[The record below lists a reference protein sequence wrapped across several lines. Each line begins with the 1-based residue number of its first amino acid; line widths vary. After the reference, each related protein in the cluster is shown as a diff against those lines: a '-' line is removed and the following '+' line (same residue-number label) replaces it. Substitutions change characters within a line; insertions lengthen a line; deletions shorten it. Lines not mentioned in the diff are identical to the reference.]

1 MDAILGIVS
10 GGIGGAILVWLSKK
24 WISERIKQSIEHEY
38 SQKLETHKAQLQA
51 DMQAVLHERQLY
63 QLRTSLFFDHQ
74 RETFNSILGKISEIR
89 ELWMQKGYD
98 PDAYCLTDTIPIEE
112 AREFKR
118 YIQGKQLFLDSDCS
132 LVLEFISDAIW
143 ESYPTEGEDGKRY
156 EKDSTEEF
164 ERVEFLRER
173 LVGIFQ
179 EKIGII
185 TSRAAYE
192 EVALLGGIRLLNRHH
207 FPDINL
213 PIKGSLKLEY
223 GDDAPK
229 CVIRAKGN
237 RQELINKLTE
247 FINYINKDGHF
258 HEAAG
263 KAAKCLEIL
272 TVKQ

>member
-10 GGIGGAILVWLSKK
+10 GCIGGAILVWLSKN
-24 WISERIKQSIEHEY
+24 WISERLKQSIEHEY
-38 SQKLETHKAQLQA
+38 SQKLEIHKAKLKA

-98 PDAYCLTDTIPIEE
+98 PDAYCLTDTIPVE
-112 AREFKR
+112 AAKEFKR

-132 LVLEFISDAIW
+132 LVLEMISDTIW
-143 ESYPTEGEDGKRY
+143 ESYPEEAEDGKRY

-164 ERVEFLRER
+164 ERVEYLRDK
-173 LVGIFQ
+173 LVEIFQ

-185 TSRAAYE
+185 TSKAAYE
-192 EVALLGGIRLLNRHH
+192 EVALLCGMRLLNKHH

-213 PIKGSLKLEY
+213 PIKGALKIEY

-229 CVIRAKGN
+229 CVIKAKSN
-237 RQELINKLTE
+237 KQELIHKLTE
-247 FINYINKDGHF
+247 FRSYINKDGHF
-258 HEAAG
+258 HEASS

-272 TVKQ
+272 TRK